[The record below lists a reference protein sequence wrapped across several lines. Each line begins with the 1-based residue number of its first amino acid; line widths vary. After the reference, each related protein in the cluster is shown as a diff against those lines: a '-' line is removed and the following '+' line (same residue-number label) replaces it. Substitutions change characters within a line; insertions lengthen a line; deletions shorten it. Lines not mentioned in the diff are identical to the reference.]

1 MSQMAEA
8 ETHTT
13 VHEDTGR
20 KSGGGNYFVG
30 LILLLGA
37 IAFYVFFAW
46 PEFQGILTDIG
57 LM

>member
-1 MSQMAEA
+1 MAKTQTETATAEA
-8 ETHTT
+8 HT
-13 VHEDTGR
+13 ER
-20 KSGGGNYFVG
+20 KPAGGNYFIG

-46 PEFQGILTDIG
+46 PEFQGIMHDIG

>member
-1 MSQMAEA
+1 MAKA
-8 ETHTT
+8 ETETAT
-13 VHEDTGR
+13 VHQHAER
-20 KSGGGNYFVG
+20 KTVGENYFVG

-46 PEFQGILTDIG
+46 PEFQGIMHDIG